1 MPSPMHDRVV
11 EMMSERRR
19 SPLPPL
25 AEERAFAAASGTALR
40 APAGVTETAVEELP
54 GSLLFTPPDPRDD
67 LVLVQIHGGGFRAG
81 EPAGDR
87 LIAGALALATR
98 ARVLSPAYRL
108 APEHPYPAG
117 LDDCEKAYRWAATL
131 VPSARVAI
139 GGSSAGASL
148 AAALL
153 LRRRDAGDPR
163 PLAGLLFCGIY
174 DLDPARFVRGS
185 WVDNTATE
193 AILHP
198 ESGLVM
204 ATDYLGGLITTP
216 EAGSPLA
223 ADLTGLPPL
232 FIQVSSAETL
242 LDDSLR
248 LAEKAARA
256 GVEVTLEVWPHM
268 MHGWQ
273 TPAGILPEATEALRR
288 TVDFLD
294 RVTAGR
300 VVDGPAL
307 LGGPQDAETA
317 HAMATRD
324 GES

>member
-11 EMMSERRR
+11 QMMSDRRR
-19 SPLPPL
+19 SALPSL
-25 AEERAFAAASGTALR
+25 AEERAFAAASWQALR
-40 APAGVTETAVEELP
+40 APAGVVETAVEELP
-54 GSLLFTPPDPRDD
+54 GSLLFTPPEPRED
-67 LVLVQIHGGGFRAG
+67 LILVQIHGGGFRIG

-117 LDDCEKAYRWAATL
+117 LDDCEKAYRWAAAL
-131 VPSARVAI
+131 LPGAGIAV

-163 PLAGLLFCGIY
+163 PLAGLLFCGVY
-174 DLDPARFVRGS
+174 DLDPARFTRGS

-198 ESGLVM
+198 DSGLVM
-204 ATDYLGGLITTP
+204 ATDYLGDLITTP

-223 ADLTGLPPL
+223 AELTGLPPL
-232 FIQVSSAETL
+232 FIQVSGAETL
-242 LDDSLR
+242 LDETPCGWPRKPPAS
-248 LAEKAARA
+248 
-256 GVEVTLEVWPHM
+256 VWRSPWRSGH
-268 MHGWQ
+268 
-273 TPAGILPEATEALRR
+273 T
-288 TVDFLD
+288 
-294 RVTAGR
+294 
-300 VVDGPAL
+300 
-307 LGGPQDAETA
+307 
-317 HAMATRD
+317 
-324 GES
+324 